1 MTSESRTAI
10 TPQLFIGIF
19 ITLFGVVLTLE
30 RLNLIGPGHLKLF
43 WPLALL
49 TLGTSLMM
57 RRQDSKGRFWGIF
70 WAAIGFWLLLNAL
83 GLMAVSLGDMVVPL
97 VLILIGATLVS
108 RTLRGSGPQ
117 RPPRPQRPGLD
128 TGMRAVPPVPPVP
141 PVVGVPRSD
150 ASGRVSLFAM
160 MGEAK
165 RASNDNPFRGGEMT
179 AVMGGCVLDLRQA
192 QMAPGDQ
199 AVLNI
204 LAVMAGHEIWVPQG
218 WTVASD
224 VVPLLGG
231 TDDKRLPPLAPVP
244 PDAPKLL
251 LKGFVLMGG
260 VVVKN

>member
-1 MTSESRTAI
+1 MDSHPRTPI

-30 RLNLIGPGHLKLF
+30 RLHLIGPGHLRLF

-49 TLGTSLMM
+49 TLGTTLML

-70 WAAIGFWLLLNAL
+70 WAAIGSWLLLNAL
-83 GLMAVSLGDMVVPL
+83 GVMNVSLGDMIVPL
-97 VLILIGATLVS
+97 ALILIGATLVS
-108 RTLRGSGPQ
+108 RTLRGTELP
-117 RPPRPQRPGLD
+117 RPPRPPRPGLD
-128 TGMRAVPPVPPVP
+128 TGMRSVPPIPPP
-141 PVVGVPRSD
+141 PAGELRSE

-165 RASNDNPFRGGEMT
+165 RASNDKPFRGGEMT
-179 AVMGGCVLDLRQA
+179 AIMGGCVLDLRQA
-192 QMAPGDQ
+192 EMPPGGQ
-199 AVLNI
+199 AAINI

-218 WTVASD
+218 WVVATD

-231 TDDKRLPPLAPVP
+231 TDDKRLPPLAPLP
-244 PDAPKLL
+244 PDAPKLV
-251 LKGFVLMGG
+251 LKGLVLMGG